1 MLIEKEEEDGGREV
15 TGLLGIPREPASNDQ
30 PSKFGIS
37 LLVRLGEWI
46 YPFV

>member
-15 TGLLGIPREPASNDQ
+15 TGLLGIPNDQ